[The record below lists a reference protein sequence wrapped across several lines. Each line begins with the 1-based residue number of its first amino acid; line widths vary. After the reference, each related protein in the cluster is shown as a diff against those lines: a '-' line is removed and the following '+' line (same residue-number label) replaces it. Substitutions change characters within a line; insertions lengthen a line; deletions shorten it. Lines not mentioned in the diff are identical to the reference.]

1 MTMVSGPIT
10 SWQIDGEAMEI
21 VTDFLFLGSKIIAD
35 GNYSHERNAMTN
47 IDSILKRRDITL
59 LTKVHLV
66 KAIVFPVVMFGCE
79 SWILKKVELWR
90 IDTFE
95 PWCWRRL
102 LRVPW
107 TSRRSNQSIVKEISP
122 GYSLEGPMLKLKLQ
136 YFDHLMLGTDS
147 LEKDPDAGK
156 DWRLEE
162 KRMTGW
168 CGWTASPTRCTW
180 VWARSRSWW
189 WTGKPG
195 VLQSVGLQR
204 VWCDWATELN
214 WIKIIQDNLPISR

>member
-10 SWQIDGEAMEI
+10 SWQIGGEAMEI

-35 GNYSHERNAMTN
+35 GNYSRERNATTN
-47 IDSILKRRDITL
+47 IDRILKRRAITL

-66 KAIVFPVVMFGCE
+66 KATVFPVVIYGCE

-90 IDTFE
+90 IDAFE
-95 PWCWRRL
+95 RWCWRRL

-122 GYSLEGPMLKLKLQ
+122 GYSLEGLMLKLKLQ
-136 YFDHLMLGTDS
+136 YFDHLMRRTDS

-156 DWRLEE
+156 DWRPEE
-162 KRMTGW
+162 KGMTEDDVAGLHHRLNAHEFEQ
-168 CGWTASPTRCTW
+168 G
-180 VWARSRSWW
+180 
-189 WTGKPG
+189 PG
-195 VLQSVGLQR
+195 VVDGQGNLVCCSPWGCR